1 MLDVNFTMVEDIFPR
16 GYDKERVAN
25 GHLTDQV
32 CQVHLTTIQHSG
44 FQYTGDNLFF
54 FINWRSLVKKTQQK
68 HTTALCTKHSYR
80 HHLYISALFTYH
92 TGAPLRTYKTICISV
107 HVHLSS
113 TTEHLSKIYTIY
125 MLITASEWVTHMDT
139 LYIRSK
145 SISQQIVGSLSCIRS
160 ISFNQASSGI
170 FMAWGRHW
178 GRGIKGRRVTSG
190 ESNRIRG
197 SSTSRELSAKPIGRD
212 SIAGILLYCRH
223 CSGLPFSYH
232 YQGSIAE
239 HCLKLGCIGL
249 YNVHLLRPQ
258 DFHQPSKCPLG
269 FSLRHLSGQAKS
281 WGRRGCTTQY
291 IPTRGSVQ
299 PFSHH

>member
-1 MLDVNFTMVEDIFPR
+1 MWILTMVKDIFPR

-54 FINWRSLVKKTQQK
+54 FINWRSLVKKQQQK

-170 FMAWGRHW
+170 FWHGGGM
-178 GRGIKGRRVTSG
+178 G
-190 ESNRIRG
+190 E
-197 SSTSRELSAKPIGRD
+197 A
-212 SIAGILLYCRH
+212 
-223 CSGLPFSYH
+223 
-232 YQGSIAE
+232 
-239 HCLKLGCIGL
+239 LGEG
-249 YNVHLLRPQ
+249 Y
-258 DFHQPSKCPLG
+258 
-269 FSLRHLSGQAKS
+269 
-281 WGRRGCTTQY
+281 
-291 IPTRGSVQ
+291 
-299 PFSHH
+299 